1 MQPSKKRWKDLTPN
15 QRALAVGGAVLQITL
30 LALAQRDL
38 SIRPAEQVR
47 GPKWLWRIVTLVNFV
62 GPLAYFC
69 RGRTPGQTQVNSSRN
84 ERTLDA

>member
-38 SIRPAEQVR
+38 SRRPAEQVR
-47 GPKWLWRIVTLVNFV
+47 GPKWLWRIITLVNFV

-69 RGRTPGQTQVNSSRN
+69 RGRAQGQTQVNSSRN

>member
-38 SIRPAEQVR
+38 SRRPAEQVR